1 MSLFITI
8 SDWMTL
14 YISHTNN
21 AWITFISALTFN
33 GHETASVTYAW
44 MPLYQQYSL
53 TRVSLYTCISFIYLR
68 VDGMDIRCSDA
79 PQICI
84 VQVGVHAVVEG
95 VGVID
100 LQLPLEHCP
109 GVGLVYGPYITNGV
123 SNRQTAEWHITTID
137 IQCINIF
144 LMSIVTS
151 YQSWTNLSNNLVSL
165 LHSIVNGYFDFVVFF
180 FNELILCLY
189 SDKDV
194 KCKCN
199 VMLPIKENADFIL
212 NSRANLIS

>member
-1 MSLFITI
+1 
-8 SDWMTL
+8 
-14 YISHTNN
+14 
-21 AWITFISALTFN
+21 
-33 GHETASVTYAW
+33 
-44 MPLYQQYSL
+44 
-53 TRVSLYTCISFIYLR
+53 
-68 VDGMDIRCSDA
+68 
-79 PQICI
+79 
-84 VQVGVHAVVEG
+84 
-95 VGVID
+95 
-100 LQLPLEHCP
+100 
-109 GVGLVYGPYITNGV
+109 
-123 SNRQTAEWHITTID
+123 
-137 IQCINIF
+137 
-144 LMSIVTS
+144 MSIVTS